1 MILPLGVKDL
11 TEVRIVLKYR
21 DTRQLVSTVAKRTG
35 LILAEWM
42 REIGWRR

>member
-1 MILPLGVKDL
+1 M
-11 TEVRIVLKYR
+11 RIVLKFR

-42 REIGWRR
+42 RDIGWRR